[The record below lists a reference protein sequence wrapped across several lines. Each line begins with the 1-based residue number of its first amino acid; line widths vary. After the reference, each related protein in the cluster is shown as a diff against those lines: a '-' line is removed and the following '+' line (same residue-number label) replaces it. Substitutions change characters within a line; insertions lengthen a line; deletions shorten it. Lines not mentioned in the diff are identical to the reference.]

1 MFLKNNAKRLITVNG
16 KLDSKGQRSV
26 KYQLKPGNNPAVE
39 VPDELCKTEY
49 VKALL
54 ASGAVVQVQGDPSKP
69 DLPGGGT
76 ETQGDPSK
84 PDLPGGGS
92 VELQGDP
99 SKPDLPGGG
108 NESLYADFDK
118 AQLTAQCE
126 ARGIEI
132 TSRDTKADLI
142 AKLEASDE

>member
-39 VPDELCKTEY
+39 VPDELCESAY

-54 ASGAVVQVQGDPSKP
+54 ESGAIVQVQGDPSKP

-76 ETQGDPSK
+76 ET
-84 PDLPGGGS
+84 
-92 VELQGDP
+92 QGDP

-126 ARGIEI
+126 ARDIEI

>member
-54 ASGAVVQVQGDPSKP
+54 ESGAIVQVQGDPSKP
-69 DLPGGGT
+69 DLPGGGA

-84 PDLPGGGS
+84 PDLPG
-92 VELQGDP
+92 D
-99 SKPDLPGGG
+99 G

>member
-1 MFLKNNAKRLITVNG
+1 MFLKNNQARLITING
-16 KLDSKGQRSV
+16 KLDKMEDGSYVRSV

-84 PDLPGGGS
+84 PDLPGGG
-92 VELQGDP
+92 
-99 SKPDLPGGG
+99 

>member
-39 VPDELCKTEY
+39 VPDELCKSAY

-54 ASGAVVQVQGDPSKP
+54 ESGAIVQVQGDPSKP

-76 ETQGDPSK
+76 ET
-84 PDLPGGGS
+84 
-92 VELQGDP
+92 QGDP

>member
-1 MFLKNNAKRLITVNG
+1 MFLKNNQARLITING
-16 KLDSKGQRSV
+16 KLEEMKDGSYVRNV
-26 KYQLKPGNNPAVE
+26 KFQLKPGNNPAVE

-69 DLPGGGT
+69 DLPGGG
-76 ETQGDPSK
+76 
-84 PDLPGGGS
+84 
-92 VELQGDP
+92 
-99 SKPDLPGGG
+99 

-126 ARGIEI
+126 ARDIEI

>member
-1 MFLKNNAKRLITVNG
+1 MFLKNNAKRLVTVNG

-69 DLPGGGT
+69 DLPGGGN
-76 ETQGDPSK
+76 
-84 PDLPGGGS
+84 

-126 ARGIEI
+126 AREIEI

>member
-54 ASGAVVQVQGDPSKP
+54 ASGAIVQVQGDPSKP

-76 ETQGDPSK
+76 ETQGDT
-84 PDLPGGGS
+84 D
-92 VELQGDP
+92 
-99 SKPDLPGGG
+99 GG